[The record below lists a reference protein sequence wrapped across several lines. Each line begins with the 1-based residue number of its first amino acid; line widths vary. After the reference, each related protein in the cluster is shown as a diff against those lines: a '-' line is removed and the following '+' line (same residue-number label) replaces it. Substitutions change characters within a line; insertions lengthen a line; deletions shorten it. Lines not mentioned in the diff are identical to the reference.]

1 MVSTALEFKKI
12 YEGID
17 SMHLSSIV
25 KKLTAVFMLWLVYA
39 TAVNANNSIE
49 SVRIWPA
56 PENTRIVFDLSN
68 KPDFKYFSLKSPQRL
83 VIDFKNSTNNAE
95 LMSAIKADSRV
106 QKIRTSSSKEK
117 GTTRLVL
124 ELAEDY
130 RVSVFPLAPAGQYS
144 DRLVIDLYDKNSQP
158 IATHDNSKGKRDIV
172 IAIVAGHGGE
182 DPGSIGASGTYE
194 KHVTLKIAQKL
205 AHLINKKQG
214 LKAVMI
220 RSGDYYVD
228 HNRKTELARKSKA
241 DLLISIHADAFTSSK
256 PNGASV
262 LVQATRRADSEFARW
277 IQNREKNSELLG
289 GAGETIR
296 STKDNNLAIALGDM
310 KKEYTMASSYDFAEH
325 VVKQLKKVT
334 KLHKH
339 KPERLSL
346 AVLKSS
352 DIPSV
357 LIETGFISNHQEER
371 RLNNSSHQQK
381 LANAIYIAVDDYF
394 SRNPPDSTLMAAT
407 RVREHKVSRG
417 ESLSVVAQRYK
428 VSIRQ
433 LKSANNLKS
442 NVVRIGQTL
451 KIPQAD

>member
-1 MVSTALEFKKI
+1 MITTK
-12 YEGID
+12 
-17 SMHLSSIV
+17 
-25 KKLTAVFMLWLVYA
+25 
-39 TAVNANNSIE
+39 VNAI
-49 SVRIWPA
+49 
-56 PENTRIVFDLSN
+56 L
-68 KPDFKYFSLKSPQRL
+68 L
-83 VIDFKNSTNNAE
+83 
-95 LMSAIKADSRV
+95 
-106 QKIRTSSSKEK
+106 
-117 GTTRLVL
+117 
-124 ELAEDY
+124 
-130 RVSVFPLAPAGQYS
+130 
-144 DRLVIDLYDKNSQP
+144 
-158 IATHDNSKGKRDIV
+158 
-172 IAIVAGHGGE
+172 
-182 DPGSIGASGTYE
+182 
-194 KHVTLKIAQKL
+194 LKIAQKL
-205 AHLINKKQG
+205 ADLIDKKPG

-262 LVQATRRADSEFARW
+262 LVQATRRADSEFTRW
-277 IQNREKNSELLG
+277 IENREKNSELLG

-296 STKDNNLAIALGDM
+296 NTKDNNLAIALADM

-334 KLHKH
+334 KLHKK

-357 LIETGFISNHQEER
+357 LIETGFISNPQEEK
-371 RLNNSSHQQK
+371 RLNNTQHQQK
-381 LANAIYIAVDDYF
+381 LAKAIYTAIDDYF
-394 SRNPPDSTLMAAT
+394 AHNAPDGTLVAKA
-407 RVREHKVSRG
+407 RVREHKISSG

-428 VSIRQ
+428 ISVNQ

>member
-1 MVSTALEFKKI
+1 MRLASLSKKI
-12 YEGID
+12 IVILMLCLGVVSIANASNRID
-17 SMHLSSIV
+17 S
-25 KKLTAVFMLWLVYA
+25 
-39 TAVNANNSIE
+39 
-49 SVRIWPA
+49 VRVWPA
-56 PENTRIVFDLSN
+56 PENTRIVFDLSQQ
-68 KPDFKYFSLKSPQRL
+68 PDFKYFSLKSPHRL
-83 VIDFKNSTNNAE
+83 VIDFKNSTNYVD
-95 LMSAIKADSRV
+95 LMSVIKADRRV
-106 QKIRTSSSKEK
+106 KKIRTSRSKQQ

-124 ELAEDY
+124 ELADNF
-130 RVSVFPLAPAGQYS
+130 RISVFPLAPAGQYG
-144 DRLVIDLYDKNSQP
+144 DRLVIDLYDKQSQTV
-158 IATHDNSKGKRDIV
+158 AQHDNSKGKRDIV

-182 DPGSIGASGTYE
+182 DPGSIGSAGTYE
-194 KHVTLKIAQKL
+194 KRITLKIAQKL
-205 AHLINKKQG
+205 ANLINKKQG

-220 RSGDYYVD
+220 RSGDYYVNHD
-228 HNRKTELARKSKA
+228 RKTELARKSKA
-241 DLLISIHADAFTSSK
+241 DLLISIHADAFTSSQ

-262 LVQATRRADSEFARW
+262 LVQATRRADSEFSQW

-296 STKDNNLAIALGDM
+296 KTKDNNLAIALGDM

-334 KLHKH
+334 RLHKH

-357 LIETGFISNHQEER
+357 LIETGFISNPQEER
-371 RLNNSSHQQK
+371 RLNNANHQYK
-381 LANAIYIAVDDYF
+381 LAKAIYIAVDDYF
-394 SRNPPDSTLMAAT
+394 SRNPPDGTLIAAT
-407 RVREHKVSRG
+407 RFREHKVSRG

-428 VSIRQ
+428 VSVRK
-433 LKSANNLKS
+433 LKSANNLTS

>member
-1 MVSTALEFKKI
+1 MRLASFTKKISTA
-12 YEGID
+12 
-17 SMHLSSIV
+17 
-25 KKLTAVFMLWLVYA
+25 FMLWLSLATTVYA
-39 TAVNANNSIE
+39 SNSID

-56 PENTRIVFDLSN
+56 PENTRIVFDLSE
-68 KPDFKYFSLKSPQRL
+68 KADFKYFSLNSPQRL
-83 VIDFKNSTNNAE
+83 VIDFKNSVNKAS
-95 LMSAIKADSRV
+95 LMSVINDDRRV
-106 QKIRTSSSKEK
+106 KKIRTSTSKEK
-117 GTTRLVL
+117 GSTRLVL

-130 RVSVFPLAPAGQYS
+130 RVSVFSLAPAGQYS
-144 DRLVIDLYDKNSQP
+144 DRLVIDLYDKKSQA
-158 IATHDNSKGKRDIV
+158 IEIHDTSKDKRDIV

-182 DPGSIGASGTYE
+182 DPGSIGSAGSYE
-194 KHVTLKIAQKL
+194 KRITLKISQKL
-205 AHLINKKQG
+205 ANLINKKQG
-214 LKAVMI
+214 FKAVMI

-241 DLLISIHADAFTSSK
+241 DLLISIHADAFTSSQ
-256 PNGASV
+256 PSGASV
-262 LVQATRRADSEFARW
+262 LVQATRRADSEFTRW
-277 IQNREKNSELLG
+277 IENREKNSELLG

-310 KKEYTMASSYDFAEH
+310 KKEYTMSSSYDFAEH
-325 VVKQLKKVT
+325 VVRQLKKVT
-334 KLHKH
+334 KLHKR

-357 LIETGFISNHQEER
+357 LIETGFISNPQEER
-371 RLNNSSHQQK
+371 RLNNAKHQQK
-381 LANAIYIAVDDYF
+381 LAKAIYIAIDDYF
-394 SRNPPDSTLMAAT
+394 AGNPPDGTLLAAT
-407 RVREHKVSRG
+407 RVRQHKISRG

-428 VSIRQ
+428 VSVRQ

>member
-1 MVSTALEFKKI
+1 MRLASFAKI
-12 YEGID
+12 FTVV
-17 SMHLSSIV
+17 L
-25 KKLTAVFMLWLVYA
+25 MLWLGLA
-39 TAVNANNSIE
+39 SAANASNSID

-56 PENTRIVFDLSN
+56 PENTRIVFDLSK
-68 KPDFKYFSLKSPQRL
+68 KPDFTYFSLRSPQRL
-83 VIDFKNSTNNAE
+83 VIDFKNSKNNAA
-95 LMSAIKADSRV
+95 LMSAIKEDRRV
-106 QKIRTSSSKEK
+106 KKIRTSSSNEK

-124 ELAEDY
+124 ELAENY

-144 DRLVIDLYDKNSQP
+144 DRLVIDLYDKQSQP
-158 IATHDNSKGKRDIV
+158 IATHDNSQGIRDIV

-182 DPGSIGASGTYE
+182 DPGSIGAAGSYE
-194 KHVTLKIAQKL
+194 KRITLKIAQKL
-205 AHLINKKQG
+205 ANLINQRQG

-256 PNGASV
+256 PSGASV
-262 LVQATRRADSEFARW
+262 LVQATRRADSEFTRW

-296 STKDNNLAIALGDM
+296 NTKDNNLAIALGDM

-339 KPERLSL
+339 RPERLSL

-357 LIETGFISNHQEER
+357 LIETGFISNPQEER
-371 RLNNSSHQQK
+371 RLNNANHQHK
-381 LANAIYIAVDDYF
+381 LAKAIYIAVDDYF
-394 SRNPPDSTLMAAT
+394 SRNPPDGTLIAAT
-407 RVREHKVSRG
+407 RLREHKVSRG
-417 ESLSVVAQRYK
+417 ESLSVVAQRYRITVRK
-428 VSIRQ
+428 

>member
-1 MVSTALEFKKI
+1 MRLASFTKKISTA
-12 YEGID
+12 
-17 SMHLSSIV
+17 
-25 KKLTAVFMLWLVYA
+25 FMLWLSLATTVYA
-39 TAVNANNSIE
+39 SNSID

-56 PENTRIVFDLSN
+56 PENTRIVFDLSE
-68 KPDFKYFSLKSPQRL
+68 KADFKYFSLNSPQRL
-83 VIDFKNSTNNAE
+83 VIDFKNSVNKAS
-95 LMSAIKADSRV
+95 LMSVINDDRRV
-106 QKIRTSSSKEK
+106 KRIRTSTAKEK
-117 GTTRLVL
+117 GSTRLVL

-130 RVSVFPLAPAGQYS
+130 RVSVFSLAPAGQYS
-144 DRLVIDLYDKNSQP
+144 DRLVIDLYDKKSQA
-158 IATHDNSKGKRDIV
+158 IEIHDTSKDKRDIV

-182 DPGSIGASGTYE
+182 DPGSIGAAGSYE
-194 KHVTLKIAQKL
+194 KRITLKISQKL
-205 AHLINKKQG
+205 ANLINKKQG

-241 DLLISIHADAFTSSK
+241 DLLISIHADAFTSSQ

-262 LVQATRRADSEFARW
+262 LVQATRRADSEFTRW
-277 IQNREKNSELLG
+277 IENREKNSELLG

-310 KKEYTMASSYDFAEH
+310 KKEYTMSSSYDFAEH
-325 VVKQLKKVT
+325 VVRQLKKVT

-357 LIETGFISNHQEER
+357 LIETGFISNPQEER
-371 RLNNSSHQQK
+371 RLNDAKHQQK
-381 LANAIYIAVDDYF
+381 LAKAIYIAIDDYF
-394 SRNPPDSTLMAAT
+394 ASNPLDGTLLAAT
-407 RVREHKVSRG
+407 RVREHKISRG

-428 VSIRQ
+428 ISVRQ

>member
-1 MVSTALEFKKI
+1 MRLASFTKKISTA
-12 YEGID
+12 
-17 SMHLSSIV
+17 
-25 KKLTAVFMLWLVYA
+25 FMLWLSLATTVYA
-39 TAVNANNSIE
+39 SNSID

-56 PENTRIVFDLSN
+56 PENTRIVFDLSE
-68 KPDFKYFSLKSPQRL
+68 KADFKYFSLNSPQRL
-83 VIDFKNSTNNAE
+83 VIDFKNSVNKAS
-95 LMSAIKADSRV
+95 LMSVINDDRRV
-106 QKIRTSSSKEK
+106 KKIRTSTAKEK
-117 GTTRLVL
+117 GSTRLVL

-130 RVSVFPLAPAGQYS
+130 RVSVFSLAPAGQYS
-144 DRLVIDLYDKNSQP
+144 DRLVIDLYDKKSQA
-158 IATHDNSKGKRDIV
+158 IEIHDTSKDKRDIV

-182 DPGSIGASGTYE
+182 DPGSIGAAGSYE
-194 KHVTLKIAQKL
+194 KRITLKISQKL
-205 AHLINKKQG
+205 ANLINKKQG

-241 DLLISIHADAFTSSK
+241 DLLISIHADAFTSSQ

-262 LVQATRRADSEFARW
+262 LVQATRRADSEFTRW
-277 IQNREKNSELLG
+277 IENREKNSELLG

-310 KKEYTMASSYDFAEH
+310 KKEYTMSSSYDFAEH
-325 VVKQLKKVT
+325 VVRQLKKVT

-357 LIETGFISNHQEER
+357 LIETGFISNPQEER
-371 RLNNSSHQQK
+371 RLNDAKHQQK
-381 LANAIYIAVDDYF
+381 LAKAIYIAIDDYF
-394 SRNPPDSTLMAAT
+394 ASNPLDGTLLAAT
-407 RVREHKVSRG
+407 RVREHKISRG

-428 VSIRQ
+428 VSVRQ

>member
-1 MVSTALEFKKI
+1 MIGVYNLMRFKKTAQYI
-12 YEGID
+12 V
-17 SMHLSSIV
+17 SI
-25 KKLTAVFMLWLVYA
+25 AMLWLCIM
-39 TAVNANNSIE
+39 VNANAINNIK
-49 SVRIWPA
+49 SVRVWPA
-56 PENTRIVFDLSN
+56 PDSTRVVFDLSQ
-68 KPDFKYFSLKSPQRL
+68 KPDFKYFSLKSPNRL
-83 VIDFKNSTNNAE
+83 VIDFKNSKNLAS
-95 LMSAIKADSRV
+95 LMSAIKADRRV
-106 QKIRTSSSKEK
+106 KKIRSSTSKKK

-124 ELAEDY
+124 EMADNY
-130 RVSVFPLAPAGQYS
+130 RVSVFPLAPAGQYG
-144 DRLVIDLYDKNSQP
+144 DRLVIDLYDKQSKT
-158 IATHDNSKGKRDIV
+158 IAKHDNSKGKRDIV
-172 IAIVAGHGGE
+172 VAIVAGHGGE
-182 DPGSIGASGTYE
+182 DPGSIGAAGTYE
-194 KHVTLKIAQKL
+194 KRVTLKIAKKL
-205 AHLINKKQG
+205 AKLINKKKG

-220 RSGDYYVD
+220 RSGDYYVN
-228 HNRKTELARKSKA
+228 HNRKTVLARKSKA

-256 PNGASV
+256 PSGASV

-289 GAGETIR
+289 GAGETIKK
-296 STKDNNLAIALGDM
+296 TKDDNLAIALADM

-334 KLHKH
+334 KLHKK

-357 LIETGFISNHQEER
+357 LIETGFISNPQEEK
-371 RLNNSSHQQK
+371 RLNNSAHQQK
-381 LANAIYIAVDDYF
+381 LAKAIYTAVDHYF
-394 SRNPPDSTLMAAT
+394 SRNPPDGSLLAAT
-407 RVREHKVSRG
+407 KVREHKISRG

-428 VSIRQ
+428 VSIRE

>member
-1 MVSTALEFKKI
+1 MRLASYIKQ
-12 YEGID
+12 
-17 SMHLSSIV
+17 S
-25 KKLTAVFMLWLVYA
+25 LTVFVLCFGLVAVTYA
-39 TAVNANNSIE
+39 SNSID

-56 PENTRIVFDLSN
+56 PENTRIVFDLSG
-68 KPDFKYFSLKSPQRL
+68 KPDFKYFPLQSPHRL
-83 VIDFKNSTNNAE
+83 VIDFKNSKNNAA
-95 LMSAIKADSRV
+95 LMSAINADRRV
-106 QKIRTSSSKEK
+106 KKIRTSTSKTK
-117 GTTRLVL
+117 GSTRLVL
-124 ELAEDY
+124 ELAEDF
-130 RVSVFPLAPAGQYS
+130 RISVFPLAPAGQYG
-144 DRLVIDLYDKNSQP
+144 DRLVIDLYDKKSQH
-158 IATHDNSKGKRDIV
+158 IEKHDNNQGKRDIV

-182 DPGSIGASGTYE
+182 DPGSIGAAGTYE
-194 KHVTLKIAQKL
+194 KRVTLKIAQKL
-205 AHLINKKQG
+205 ADLIDKKPG

-262 LVQATRRADSEFARW
+262 LVQATRRADSEFTRW
-277 IQNREKNSELLG
+277 IENREKNSELLG

-296 STKDNNLAIALGDM
+296 NTKDNNLAIALADM
-310 KKEYTMASSYDFAEH
+310 KKEYTMASSYDFDEH

-334 KLHKH
+334 KLHKK

-357 LIETGFISNHQEER
+357 LIETGFISNPQEEK
-371 RLNNSSHQQK
+371 RLNNTQHQQK
-381 LANAIYIAVDDYF
+381 LAKAIYTAIDDYF
-394 SRNPPDSTLMAAT
+394 AHNAPDGTLVAKA
-407 RVREHKVSRG
+407 RVREHKISSG

-428 VSIRQ
+428 ISVNQ

>member
-1 MVSTALEFKKI
+1 MRLA
-12 YEGID
+12 
-17 SMHLSSIV
+17 SIV
-25 KKLTAVFMLWLVYA
+25 KKLTVLVTLWLALA
-39 TAVNANNSIE
+39 TTVNASNSIE

-56 PENTRIVFDLSN
+56 PENTRIVFDLTE

-83 VIDFKNSTNNAE
+83 VIDFKNSRNNAV
-95 LMSAIKADSRV
+95 LMSAIKADRRV
-106 QKIRTSSSKEK
+106 QKIRTSRSKEK

-130 RVSVFPLAPAGQYS
+130 KVSIFPLAPAGQYS

-158 IATHDNSKGKRDIV
+158 IATHDNSQGKRDIV

-182 DPGSIGASGTYE
+182 DPGSIGAAGTYE
-194 KHVTLKIAQKL
+194 KRITLNIAQKL
-205 AHLINKKQG
+205 ANLINQKQG

-228 HNRKTELARKSKA
+228 HNRKTELGGA
-241 DLLISIHADAFTSSK
+241 DLLISIHADAFTSSQ

-262 LVQATRRADSEFARW
+262 LVQATRRADSEFTRW

-334 KLHKH
+334 RLHKH

-357 LIETGFISNHQEER
+357 LIETGFISNPEEER
-371 RLNNSSHQQK
+371 RLNNSNHQQK

-394 SRNPPDSTLMAAT
+394 SRNPPDGTLMAAT
-407 RVREHKVSRG
+407 RTREHKVSRG

>member
-1 MVSTALEFKKI
+1 M
-12 YEGID
+12 ID
-17 SMHLSSIV
+17 SMRLASFT
-25 KKLTAVFMLWLVYA
+25 KLLRVVLILWLGLA
-39 TAVNANNSIE
+39 SAANASNSID
-49 SVRIWPA
+49 SVRVWPA
-56 PENTRIVFDLSN
+56 PENTRIVFDLSK
-68 KPDFKYFSLKSPQRL
+68 KPDFTYFSLHSPERL
-83 VIDFKNSTNNAE
+83 VIDFKDSKNNAA
-95 LMSAIKADSRV
+95 LMSAIKEDRRV
-106 QKIRTSSSKEK
+106 TRIRTSSSKEK

-124 ELAEDY
+124 ELAENY
-130 RVSVFPLAPAGQYS
+130 RVSAFPLAPAGQYS
-144 DRLVIDLYDKNSQP
+144 DRLVIDLYDKKSEP

-182 DPGSIGASGTYE
+182 DPGSIGAAGTYE
-194 KHVTLKIAQKL
+194 KRITLKIAQRL
-205 AHLINKKQG
+205 ANLINKRQG

-220 RSGDYYVD
+220 RSGDYFVD

-262 LVQATRRADSEFARW
+262 LVQATRRADSEFTRW

-296 STKDNNLAIALGDM
+296 KTKDNNLAIALGDM

-357 LIETGFISNHQEER
+357 LIETGFISNPQEEK
-371 RLNNSSHQQK
+371 RLNNANHQHK

-394 SRNPPDSTLMAAT
+394 SRNPPDGSLIAAT
-407 RVREHKVSRG
+407 RIREHKVSRG
-417 ESLSVVAQRYK
+417 ESLSVVAQRYRI
-428 VSIRQ
+428 SIRK

>member
-1 MVSTALEFKKI
+1 
-12 YEGID
+12 
-17 SMHLSSIV
+17 MHLSRIV
-25 KKLTAVFMLWLVYA
+25 KNAVLMLWLVYA
-39 TAVNANNSIE
+39 ATVNANNSID

-56 PENTRIVFDLSN
+56 PENTRVVFDLSN

-83 VIDFKNSTNNAE
+83 VIDFKDSTNNAD
-95 LMSAIKADSRV
+95 LMSAIKADRRV
-106 QKIRTSSSKEK
+106 QKIRTSRSKQK

-144 DRLVIDLYDKNSQP
+144 DRLVIDLYDKSSHP
-158 IATHDNSKGKRDIV
+158 ITTHDNSKGKRDIV

-194 KHVTLKIAQKL
+194 KHVTLKISQKL
-205 AHLINKKQG
+205 ANLINSKQG

-241 DLLISIHADAFTSSK
+241 DLLISIHADAFTSPQPS
-256 PNGASV
+256 GASV
-262 LVQATRRADSEFARW
+262 LVQATRRADSEFSRW

-346 AVLKSS
+346 AVL
-352 DIPSV
+352 
-357 LIETGFISNHQEER
+357 
-371 RLNNSSHQQK
+371 
-381 LANAIYIAVDDYF
+381 
-394 SRNPPDSTLMAAT
+394 
-407 RVREHKVSRG
+407 
-417 ESLSVVAQRYK
+417 
-428 VSIRQ
+428 
-433 LKSANNLKS
+433 
-442 NVVRIGQTL
+442 
-451 KIPQAD
+451 

>member
-1 MVSTALEFKKI
+1 MRLASFTKKISTA
-12 YEGID
+12 
-17 SMHLSSIV
+17 
-25 KKLTAVFMLWLVYA
+25 FMLWLSLATTVYA
-39 TAVNANNSIE
+39 SNSID

-56 PENTRIVFDLSN
+56 PENTRIVFDLSE
-68 KPDFKYFSLKSPQRL
+68 KADFKYFSLNSPQRL
-83 VIDFKNSTNNAE
+83 VIDFKNSVNKAS
-95 LMSAIKADSRV
+95 LMSIINDDRRV
-106 QKIRTSSSKEK
+106 KKIRTSTAKEK
-117 GTTRLVL
+117 GSTRLVL

-130 RVSVFPLAPAGQYS
+130 RVSVFSLAPAGQYS
-144 DRLVIDLYDKNSQP
+144 DRLVIDLYDKKSQA
-158 IATHDNSKGKRDIV
+158 IEIHDTSKDKRDIV

-182 DPGSIGASGTYE
+182 DPGSIGAAGSYE
-194 KHVTLKIAQKL
+194 KRITLKISQKL
-205 AHLINKKQG
+205 ANLINKKQG

-241 DLLISIHADAFTSSK
+241 DLLISIHADAFTSSQ

-262 LVQATRRADSEFARW
+262 LVQATRRADSEFTRW
-277 IQNREKNSELLG
+277 IENREKNSELLG

-310 KKEYTMASSYDFAEH
+310 KKEYTMSSSYDFAEH
-325 VVKQLKKVT
+325 VVRQLKKVT

-357 LIETGFISNHQEER
+357 LIETGFISNPQEER
-371 RLNNSSHQQK
+371 RLNDAKHQQK
-381 LANAIYIAVDDYF
+381 LAKAIYIAIDDYF
-394 SRNPPDSTLMAAT
+394 ASNPLDGTLLAAT
-407 RVREHKVSRG
+407 RVREHKISRG

-428 VSIRQ
+428 VSVRQ